1 MEHQNTSSIGP
12 ADALPGSDQVLGV
25 GRRAD
30 PCQVGHGVQ
39 EHNRASRHTEG
50 FEGVE
55 KDVGEVGKRGSSRR
69 RTWRHSPSPPVG
81 RDAGNDWSDRMKT
94 AGDL

>member
-1 MEHQNTSSIGP
+1 MKYQNASSICP
-12 ADALPGSDQVLGV
+12 TDALPGSDQVLGV

-30 PCQVGHGVQ
+30 PCQVGHGLQ

-55 KDVGEVGKRGSSRR
+55 KDVGEVGKRGILQAENMEAF
-69 RTWRHSPSPPVG
+69 TLP
-81 RDAGNDWSDRMKT
+81 AGGERCRK
-94 AGDL
+94 